1 MTALYGSVSSPLG
14 ERCDVR
20 LFGRGMRMMVIAL
33 VVALAGG
40 AGTATS
46 VFAGASG
53 SAGPAPEGS
62 SLKAWGAD
70 TTGQLGDGG
79 GVEKESRTPVAVS
92 GTTCAVATAVN
103 DNDSFAVLRN
113 GTIEGWGVD
122 EGNKEGDLGDNGSN
136 FPLSTKPIPI
146 DEKGITTAIGITVDT
161 ADVYVLLANG
171 SIVGWGDDNDGQFGN
186 GSDPSG
192 GSNTP
197 VPIATSVT
205 DAEALATS
213 EDGSTLALLSNGEV
227 DSWHEAFAFP
237 NEEDT
242 LGRETSGATPGPVE
256 IEKGKALTGAEGV
269 AEGANFSLALAGGE
283 VKAWGAKQSP
293 TNAVLGAGP
302 KAIPSEVPV
311 TVGGETPLKGV
322 SAIAAGASFGLALVN
337 GEVKAWGNG
346 SLGELGNGTE
356 SESNLPVAVA
366 KLTDIVAI
374 AATEDTAFALDSH
387 GRVWAWGNNTQGEV
401 GTGSSEDTF
410 DEPVEIA
417 SLGEGNDGL
426 ANGIDSDH
434 EIAMGPD
441 SGGCEPSTKSKEEKT
456 VEGKPITGTTPTQT
470 STTPPTTT
478 PTQTSTTT
486 SPGSSTSSAAAHLV
500 LGCTRSK
507 LTLTDVVQQNG
518 HVQLDGAAESSLAGH
533 KVKILFN
540 GFKLVATAT
549 VAADGLFSASA
560 PLPPPK
566 LRGSN
571 SSRYLAE
578 SGSLKSLDLKLTRR
592 LILDPPTSSN
602 GKVSLSGQVQPPLAK
617 PPTTVLVQQQLSCGA
632 AKTIAHFKPSA
643 SGHFTVSVPAP
654 GGATAAIYRLST
666 KVRGNTTSAKQ
677 FPTDSLPEPVNLGA

>member
-1 MTALYGSVSSPLG
+1 
-14 ERCDVR
+14 
-20 LFGRGMRMMVIAL
+20 MRMTVIAL

-53 SAGPAPEGS
+53 SAGSAPEGS

-70 TTGQLGDGG
+70 NTGQLGDGG
-79 GVEKESRTPVAVS
+79 AVKEHGSRTPVAVS
-92 GTTCAVATAVN
+92 GSTCAVATAVN

-146 DEKGITTAIGITVDT
+146 DEEGITTAVGITVDT

-171 SIVGWGDDNDGQFGN
+171 TIVGWGDDRYGEFGN
-186 GSDPSG
+186 GSDPGG

-205 DAEALATS
+205 DAKALATS
-213 EDGSTLALLSNGEV
+213 EHGSTLALLSNGEI
-227 DSWHEAFAFP
+227 DSWGEETDFP
-237 NEEDT
+237 NEQDT
-242 LGRETSGATPGPVE
+242 LGREGSGATPGRVE
-256 IEKGKALTGAEGV
+256 IEKGKVLTGAEGV

-283 VKAWGAKQSP
+283 VKAWGNKQSP
-293 TNAVLGAGP
+293 TNAALGAGS

-322 SAIAAGASFGLALVN
+322 NAIAAGANFGLALVN
-337 GEVKAWGNG
+337 GEVKAWGDG
-346 SLGELGNGTE
+346 QLGQLGNGTK
-356 SESNLPVAVA
+356 SESDLPVAVA

-374 AATEDTAFALDSH
+374 AATEDTALALDSH

-417 SLGEGNDGL
+417 SLGEGNVGL
-426 ANGIDSDH
+426 ASGIDSEH
-434 EIAMGPD
+434 EIALGPN
-441 SGGCEPSTKSKEEKT
+441 SGSCEPSTKSNEEKT
-456 VEGKPITGTTPTQT
+456 VEGNPITGTPTQTSTTPTTPTQT
-470 STTPPTTT
+470 STTE
-478 PTQTSTTT
+478 T
-486 SPGSSTSSAAAHLV
+486 SPGPSTPPASAAAHLV
-500 LGCTRSK
+500 LGCTGQK
-507 LTLTDVVQQNG
+507 LSLTDVVEQNG
-518 HVQLDGAAESSLAGH
+518 HVLLDGAAVSSLAGH
-533 KVKILFN
+533 KVKILFD
-540 GFKLVATAT
+540 GTHQVATTT
-549 VAADGLFSASA
+549 VAADGLFNASA

-592 LILDPPTSSN
+592 LILYPPKSAA
-602 GKVSLSGQVQPPLAK
+602 GKVSLSGEVQPPLAK
-617 PPTTVLVQQQLSCGA
+617 PPATVLVQQQLSCGA
-632 AKTIAHFKPSA
+632 AKTVAYFKPST

-654 GGATAAIYRLST
+654 AGATAAIYRLST
-666 KVRGNTTSAKQ
+666 RVRGNTTSAKL
-677 FPTDSLPEPVNLGA
+677 FPTDSLPEPVNISA